1 VTWLLAALLIP
12 TLFWDKGPDSADTLR
27 KAQIHDISVPASIEG
42 SWKDV
47 SGFSVEAADPT
58 KMVKVPAPDIQF
70 RRNRASATAAPWVD
84 SNGWRFIRQPG
95 GTYYYDAPGKSAALA
110 AAEAFT
116 YGVHAAIHTDADGLQ
131 PFGEML
137 AFLEKIDL
145 PEFPALANI
154 GFVDDGSPEAGEVMN
169 LLVRR
174 NLLFTVV
181 HSPDPKLDLTVKLGS
196 PEYPKSEA
204 ANPSM
209 FAEKVRSKLT
219 DEKRLLRLYGSDLV
233 VGRLVGNGNSAKLF
247 LLNYGAS
254 RTSVEGLRIRVLGG
268 YSKYSVLDFGLPQE
282 ALLDATKE
290 PGASEFTLKELKVFA
305 VISLTR

>member
-1 VTWLLAALLIP
+1 MTWLLAALLIP
-12 TLFWDKGPDSADTLR
+12 TLFWDKGPDSADVLR
-27 KAQIHDISVPASIEG
+27 KAQIHHISVPASMEG
-42 SWKDV
+42 PWKGV
-47 SGFSVEAADPT
+47 SGFSVEAADPA
-58 KMVKVPAPDIQF
+58 KMAKVPTPGIQF

-95 GTYYYDAPGKSAALA
+95 GNYYYDAPGTAAALA

-131 PFGEML
+131 SLGQML
-137 AFLEKIDL
+137 AFLGKVNG
-145 PEFPALANI
+145 PEFPALVNI
-154 GFVDDGSPEAGEVMN
+154 GFVDDGSPQAGEVMN

-174 NLLFTVV
+174 NLLFTIV
-181 HSPDPKLDLTVKLGS
+181 HAPDPKLDLTVKLGS

-209 FAEKVRSKLT
+209 FAERVRSKLT

-233 VGRLVGNGNSAKLF
+233 VGRLVGSGNSVKLF

-254 RTSVEGLRIRVLGG
+254 RTSVEGIRIRVLGD
-268 YSKYSVLDFGLPQE
+268 YSKCSVLNFGLPD
-282 ALLDATKE
+282 AGLLDVAKKS
-290 PGASEFTLKELKVFA
+290 GASEFTLKELKVFA
-305 VISLTR
+305 AISLTR